1 MMKAPD
7 YPKSLVAEFLGLLAA
22 DRQLLAK
29 KCATLPAPHN
39 PSKRVV
45 ATAGRAMKVIII
57 AAVFVLT
64 FATDMT
70 ADETTIGRWCDRMV
84 PNMPK
89 HNQTMAI
96 VITDG
101 GKVMLKSSFGDR
113 SSGDIYEK
121 IGSRHGDKYRI
132 VSSTGKMPSLNNAGS
147 VRERRRVALTPSE
160 DA

>member
-1 MMKAPD
+1 
-7 YPKSLVAEFLGLLAA
+7 
-22 DRQLLAK
+22 
-29 KCATLPAPHN
+29 
-39 PSKRVV
+39 
-45 ATAGRAMKVIII
+45 MKVIIM

-89 HNQTMAI
+89 HNQPMAI

-121 IGSRHGDKYRI
+121 IGSRHGDKYQI
-132 VSSTGKMPSLNNAGS
+132 VSSTGNLQLLNNAGS
-147 VRERRRVALTPSE
+147 VRERRRVALSPSE